1 MNIDIYADGASEEK
15 IIKYNNLDH
24 VKGFTTNPTLL
35 KSSGVSDY
43 KSFAKSVLSVVKN
56 KPISFEVISDNHDEM
71 YKQALEISS
80 WGKNVYVKIPI
91 INTQEKSSLTIIKKL
106 IDKKIQ
112 VNITAVMTQKQIVD
126 SLNTLGNSSGNIISI
141 FAGRI
146 ADTGIDPIP
155 FMKFGVDSLKK
166 ISPNSKI
173 LWASP
178 REVLNVYQADQIG
191 CHIITLADNE
201 LKKLDLKGKDLDE
214 FSKETV
220 TMFYNDALSSEF
232 KI

>member
-71 YKQALEISS
+71 YEQALEISS

-126 SLNTLGNSSGNIISI
+126 SLNTLGNSRGNIISI

-155 FMKFGVDSLKK
+155 FMKFGVDLLKK

-220 TMFYNDALSSEF
+220 TMFYNDALSSKF

>member
-1 MNIDIYADGASEEK
+1 
-15 IIKYNNLDH
+15 
-24 VKGFTTNPTLL
+24 
-35 KSSGVSDY
+35 
-43 KSFAKSVLSVVKN
+43 
-56 KPISFEVISDNHDEM
+56 
-71 YKQALEISS
+71 
-80 WGKNVYVKIPI
+80 
-91 INTQEKSSLTIIKKL
+91 
-106 IDKKIQ
+106 
-112 VNITAVMTQKQIVD
+112 MTQKQILD
-126 SLNTLGNSSGNIISI
+126 SLNVLGNSSGNIISI

-155 FMKFGVDSLKK
+155 VMKFGIDSLKK

-220 TMFYNDALSSEF
+220 TMFYNDALSSEL